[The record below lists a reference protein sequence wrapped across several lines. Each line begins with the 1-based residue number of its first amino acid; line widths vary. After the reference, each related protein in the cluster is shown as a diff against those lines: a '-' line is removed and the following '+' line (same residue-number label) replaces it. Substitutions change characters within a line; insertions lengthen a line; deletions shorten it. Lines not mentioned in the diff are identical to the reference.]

1 MDLFDSV
8 FGAFTEEIEFELRD
22 SLLIPWAD
30 YWLNPRQLRGSDFL
44 MRWSQGVWSETR
56 LREALNQSGEFYALS
71 YGPSGTAPEDDPRAV
86 ELYFLRLEAAGLGK
100 LKRPDLLIFRDADR
114 IEIENLVFQIASLDP
129 ARDSFEKAV
138 EELPFTAEE
147 HPLVQQLLKRALL
160 PSSVKTVFG

>member
-114 IEIENLVFQIASLDP
+114 VEIENLVF
-129 ARDSFEKAV
+129 
-138 EELPFTAEE
+138 
-147 HPLVQQLLKRALL
+147 
-160 PSSVKTVFG
+160 